1 MTHGTTNNSNNS
13 AAAAVTNNLKINI
26 NKKGQQ
32 VFMIKKNNLAQINPN
47 QIQLSS
53 AKDNLAHIVQS

>member
-1 MTHGTTNNSNNS
+1 MNNSGQAGS
-13 AAAAVTNNLKINI
+13 GSGNNLKINI

-47 QIQLSS
+47 QIQIG
-53 AKDNLAHIVQS
+53 KDNLAGMA